1 MEISN
6 KNIIITGGAN
16 GIGLETAKALR
27 LQQANVIIL
36 DIDEQSLEKLKNENS
51 EFSCY
56 KCDITDPEDISK
68 TLKKIIQAHNQI
80 DVLINNAGAVKDSP
94 LIKIFGQ
101 IEKHD
106 IDLFERIIKI
116 NLFSVF
122 LMTREIAAHMFEKRI
137 KGVIVNVSSV
147 ASHGNPGQSAYSAA
161 KAGINALTYTWANE
175 LNYLGIRVAAIA
187 PGFTET
193 NIVKSNMNEK
203 LQADIKKKTPLKRMA
218 EPSEIAD
225 GILFIIKNDF
235 FHGKILPLD
244 GGLVI

>member
-1 MEISN
+1 MLPLYRFFLKIMEISN

-36 DIDEQSLEKLKNENS
+36 DIDEQ
-51 EFSCY
+51 
-56 KCDITDPEDISK
+56 